1 MWKTSAPASPA
12 GIRQGRW
19 KLIHPTAR
27 RGEPEL
33 YDLSSDPGE
42 AHNLAAQHPTVVKD
56 LSATLQAW
64 TAALPKEYIK
74 SRASDD

>member
-1 MWKTSAPASPA
+1 LSLGSRK
-12 GIRQGRW
+12 RQAIDWPLTHAVLGSKSRS
-19 KLIHPTAR
+19 HS
-27 RGEPEL
+27 G
-33 YDLSSDPGE
+33 SS
-42 AHNLAAQHPTVVKD
+42 LAAQHPTVVKD